1 MTNDVQKR
9 NSMCKRKN
17 HIVENERKPMKKRV
31 RLDPKTLN
39 GKQTYK
45 LITDVVAARSEEFG
59 GTFTK
64 MDFCRAAGISRAQLH
79 RLRNGEKAGADSI
92 MKIAAGL
99 KSWGYNVTIVV

>member
-1 MTNDVQKR
+1 
-9 NSMCKRKN
+9 
-17 HIVENERKPMKKRV
+17 MKKRI
-31 RLDPKTLN
+31 RLDPKALT

-45 LITDVVAARSEEFG
+45 LITDVVSIRSKELG

-64 MDFCRAAGISRAQLH
+64 MDFCRASGISRAQLD

-99 KSWGYNVTIVV
+99 KAWGYAVTIVV